1 MLKEVI
7 ILSLRILCIVK
18 NTVNETIGYDVLDLN
33 TNKMYENVEISKIIG
48 NTLENAS
55 IVNGKYPFIRGNKA
69 LPTRIEKGTVILYH
83 GSDHI
88 VRQPEYG
95 KGKVKNDYGQ
105 GFYTTMVRER
115 AEEWAL
121 LMTDKTPICNMYS
134 LNTEGLNIIDLDE
147 YGPLAWIAEVLKHRG
162 LGDGKENSLAAEQE
176 FCKRYCVDTSKM
188 DIIVGYRADDS
199 YFRIIKSFVN
209 NQITVVEVVNLFYK
223 AKLGRQ
229 IFLKSEKCFSE
240 KYLKFEKAIKV
251 SKEKQKYISNNDKN
265 ARNIVDNFL
274 SQRSDEIAFGR
285 LKLDKFTFTD
295 CLINN
300 YKYDRE
306 RKIYYA

>member
-1 MLKEVI
+1 MLKGVI

-18 NTVNETIGYDVLDLN
+18 NTVNETVGYDVLDLN

-88 VRQPEYG
+88 VRHPEYG

-162 LGDGKENSLAAEQE
+162 LGDESENYDESPTD
-176 FCKRYCVDTSKM
+176 FCDKYCIDLDKA
-188 DIIVGYRADDS
+188 DIIIGYRADDS
-199 YFRIIKSFVN
+199 YFRIINSFAN
-209 NQITVVEVVNLFYK
+209 NQLTVDEVVDLFYK

-229 IFLKSEKCFSE
+229 IFLKSKEFIEGKR
-240 KYLKFEKAIKV
+240 LNFEKAFKV
-251 SKEKQKYISNNDKN
+251 SKEKQNYIINNDKN
-265 ARNIVDNFL
+265 ARDIVSKFL
-274 SQRSDEIAFGR
+274 GQRRREIRSGR